1 MDLVDHRPHR
11 LIIFVAK
18 VRSHGFPCVFL
29 CFTHIT
35 PFSNTHTDI
44 WWVVEPPLWK
54 LMEFVSWDDYSIPNC
69 FWKVIKFQWFQSPP
83 TRYCHAN
90 VMVFCLA
97 SYWAGKSSAP
107 GTWRSCTGVFI
118 SLGHS
123 RNSRGRNPLPLLVNI
138 QKAIEHGH
146 L

>member
-11 LIIFVAK
+11 LIIFVLK
-18 VRSHGFPCVFL
+18 VRSHGFPCVFW
-29 CFTHIT
+29 FYPHDSI
-35 PFSNTHTDI
+35 FKHTQI
-44 WWVVEPPLWK
+44 SGWWLSHASE
-54 LMEFVSWDDYSIPNC
+54 LMEFVSWDDYIFHSQLFLESHKIP
-69 FWKVIKFQWFQSPP
+69 WLHSPP